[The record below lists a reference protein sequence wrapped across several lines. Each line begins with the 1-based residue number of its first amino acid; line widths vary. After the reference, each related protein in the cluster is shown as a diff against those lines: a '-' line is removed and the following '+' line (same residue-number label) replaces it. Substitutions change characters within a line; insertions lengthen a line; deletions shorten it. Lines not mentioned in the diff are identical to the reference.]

1 MRLLSDIE
9 SLIDSAVTGWDHLV
23 GPGVA
28 DLTRTPSSIIHEA
41 PQCTVRRYRS
51 RRRARADRSPI
62 LLVPPLAAPA
72 TCFDLRRGCSLAE
85 HLTALGYPTY
95 LVDYGAISF
104 SDRALGLEH
113 WVEEVIPAAVDRVW
127 ADSGGRQV
135 QPVGWC
141 LGGIMTLL
149 AVAGDR
155 DLPVSSV
162 SMVAS
167 PFDFAQVRMFAPIRR
182 LAKLTGGALGTALYR
197 ALGGAPAPLVSRGFQ
212 LTALD
217 RYLTKPLFLAQNLR
231 DRETIAH
238 AEAVDDYMAHM
249 FAYPGRTF
257 GQLYHAF
264 FRVNSLAG
272 GTIELRRGTRIDLA
286 DVTPARALGGR
297 QLGRAGAARGGAP
310 RGRAAA
316 QRRRGAAGDGARR
329 PPRRAHRAL
338 GAGDHVGPPRR
349 VPRRARPAARR
360 GHSAAGDSR
369 SSSASSRSS
378 LSTSGSPARASFV
391 EPAPRGRAEHL
402 GAPVGQVVGQRARP
416 RAPAPTADGS
426 EFSGARTT
434 RA

>member
-1 MRLLSDIE
+1 MRLPSPDTI
-9 SLIDSAVTGWDHLV
+9 IDSLANGFDLFL
-23 GPGVA
+23 GGGVA
-28 DLTRTPSSIIHEA
+28 DLSRTPSSIIDEG
-41 PQCTVRRYRS
+41 PQRTVHRYRP
-51 RRRARADRSPI
+51 RRHVRAKHAPV

-72 TCFDLRRGCSLAE
+72 SCFDLRRGCSLAE
-85 HLTALGYPTY
+85 HLINLGYPTY
-95 LVDYGAISF
+95 LVDYGPIAF

-113 WVEEVIPAAVDRVW
+113 WAEDVIPEAVRAVSED
-127 ADSGGRQV
+127 AGGAPV

-141 LGGIMTLL
+141 LGGILTLL

-182 LAKLTGGALGTALYR
+182 LANLTGGALGTALYR

-217 RYLTKPLFLAQNLR
+217 RYLTKPLFLAQNLQ

-272 GTIELRRGTRIDLA
+272 GTVELRRGTRIDLA
-286 DVTPARALGGR
+286 DVGQPVLSVAGSADVLAPREAVHHVGGLLRNASEVRLETAPGGHLGVLTGRSARDTTWAHLDEFLAGHDPLRGAVSPRPGTPATRPQAR
-297 QLGRAGAARGGAP
+297 AAR
-310 RGRAAA
+310 
-316 QRRRGAAGDGARR
+316 
-329 PPRRAHRAL
+329 
-338 GAGDHVGPPRR
+338 
-349 VPRRARPAARR
+349 
-360 GHSAAGDSR
+360 
-369 SSSASSRSS
+369 
-378 LSTSGSPARASFV
+378 
-391 EPAPRGRAEHL
+391 
-402 GAPVGQVVGQRARP
+402 
-416 RAPAPTADGS
+416 
-426 EFSGARTT
+426 
-434 RA
+434 